1 MNKYLLFLLLVSLI
15 FNACTPEA
23 TALTETPSPTP
34 VTATSTEIPVT
45 STRTQ
50 TPSKALLP
58 TIAVDSLQP
67 GQHPHTFQSSS
78 GIEVRFLLYLPKNYD
93 PHQKWPLILFLH
105 GRGER
110 GTNIDLI
117 KAQPLPKLLE
127 TQSSFPFIV
136 VSPQVSSGDWS
147 NYIDPVDELLTH
159 LEATLP
165 IDSSRLYLTG
175 LSMGGFG
182 VWDYALRYPDRF
194 TAIAPI
200 AGGYMYESGQVPK
213 DICKLN
219 KLPIWV
225 FHGGADTVIEPYH
238 SQVLVD
244 ALMACGSDVKF
255 TLYPNAEHEIAW
267 INAYNDPA
275 LYEWFLAHTK

>member
-1 MNKYLLFLLLVSLI
+1 MYKYLPFLLLFCLI
-15 FNACTPEA
+15 FTGCTPAA
-23 TALTETPSPTP
+23 TTLTETSSPVST
-34 VTATSTEIPVT
+34 TAISTQILVT
-45 STRTQ
+45 STQ
-50 TPSKALLP
+50 IPSKTLLP
-58 TIAVDSLQP
+58 AVAIDSLEP
-67 GQHPHTFQSSS
+67 GQHPYVFQSNS
-78 GIEVRFLLYLPKNYD
+78 GMEVRFLLYLPENYD
-93 PHQKWPLILFLH
+93 PQQQWPLILFLH

-110 GTNIDLI
+110 GRDIDLI

-136 VSPQVSSGDWS
+136 VSPQLPSGEWS
-147 NYIDPVDELLTH
+147 NYIDPIDELLTH

-182 VWDYALRYPDRF
+182 VWNYALRYPDRF
-194 TAIAPI
+194 SAIAPI
-200 AGGYMYESGQVPK
+200 AGGYMYESEQVPD

-225 FHGGADTVIEPYH
+225 FHGGRDTVIEPYH

-244 ALMACGSDVKF
+244 ALLACGSDVKL
-255 TLYPNAEHEIAW
+255 TLYPNAEHDIAW

>member
-1 MNKYLLFLLLVSLI
+1 MNKYMLFLLLFSLL
-15 FNACTPEA
+15 FTACTPAA
-23 TALTETPSPTP
+23 TTLTETPAP
-34 VTATSTEIPVT
+34 VPATATSTEILVT
-45 STRTQ
+45 PTRTQ
-50 TPSKALLP
+50 TPSKTPLS
-58 TIAVDSLQP
+58 TIAVNSVQL
-67 GQHPHTFQSSS
+67 GQHPYAFQSSS
-78 GIEVRFLLYLPKNYD
+78 GTEVRFLLYLPENYD
-93 PHQKWPLILFLH
+93 PHQQWPLILFLH

-110 GTNIDLI
+110 GMDIELI

-127 TQSSFPFIV
+127 TQSNLPFIV
-136 VSPQVSSGDWS
+136 VSPQLPSGDWS
-147 NYIDPVDELLTH
+147 HYIDPVDELLTH

-175 LSMGGFG
+175 LSLGGFG
-182 VWDYALRYPDRF
+182 VWNYALRYPDRF

-200 AGGYMYESGQVPK
+200 AGWYIYQGEQVPE
-213 DICKLN
+213 DICILS

-225 FHGGADTVIEPYH
+225 FHGGGDTIIEPYH

-255 TLYPNAEHEIAW
+255 TLYPNVEHDIAW

-275 LYEWFLAHTK
+275 LYERFLAHTK